1 MIQKNIILRGRWT
14 ICNSINIKYTTQL
27 VYNNSTYEID
37 YHIYKP
43 ECIINENV

>member
-1 MIQKNIILRGRWT
+1 MDYIKFITVIRQ